1 MEFEAGQTLGDYEI
15 LRVLGAGGMGKVY
28 QVRNTLT
35 NRVEALKVLLP
46 DLTSASELVDRFLR
60 EIRISASLDHP
71 NIAALRT
78 AQRVNNQLLMVME
91 YVEGST
97 LDSMMHKARLPLGE
111 AIDYTAQALSALAYA
126 HSKGVIHRD
135 IKPGNIMLTPMGM
148 VKLMDFGIAKLATD
162 RKLTKTGLMVGSVYY
177 MSPEQIEGRDL
188 DVRSDLYSLGIT
200 LYEIATGQRPFTGD
214 SEYQIM
220 AGHLKAAPQPP
231 REIDPTL
238 PQELNDIILIA
249 LAKDPAQRFQSAEA
263 FRVAL
268 SNVGSTLA
276 VNRIKI
282 APEPPSSLDFSPPA
296 SVAPLPAPVK
306 QNYRLAYMLVGS
318 IVTILVIA
326 AAIVEIPKYRH
337 ASAGSLPAAQASPVE
352 TRPAVTPALTPAP
365 VHETA
370 AAPTVVVGTPAAA
383 LPKSRLEAVQH
394 PAAVVADTAQVAV
407 PAPAGQSTPVQSTP
421 VQPPTTVQPA
431 PVPLPPVQSPPVQS
445 QVPTTAPATDTAE
458 LSDLRDRMLQ
468 MSARVGAVTTSLQGL
483 QRELA
488 RSGLSLR
495 SDVVASQQRMNNQLG
510 EAESSLSQN
519 NAASAKKRLDAA
531 ERDLEKLENFLGK

>member
-1 MEFEAGQTLGDYEI
+1 MDFEAGQTLGDYEI

-148 VKLMDFGIAKLATD
+148 VKLMDFGIAKLASD

-214 SEYQIM
+214 SEYKIM
-220 AGHLKAAPQPP
+220 AGHLKEAPQPP

-263 FRVAL
+263 FRGAL
-268 SNVGSTLA
+268 SSVGSTLA

-296 SVAPLPAPVK
+296 AVAPLPAPVK
-306 QNYRLAYMLVGS
+306 QDYRLAYMLVGS

-394 PAAVVADTAQVAV
+394 PAAVVAGTAQVAV
-407 PAPAGQSTPVQSTP
+407 PAPAGQS
-421 VQPPTTVQPA
+421 
-431 PVPLPPVQSPPVQS
+431 PPVQSPPVQS
-445 QVPTTAPATDTAE
+445 IPVQSIPVQPAPVQPPPVQPQVPTTAPATDTAE

-510 EAESSLSQN
+510 EAESSLSQS